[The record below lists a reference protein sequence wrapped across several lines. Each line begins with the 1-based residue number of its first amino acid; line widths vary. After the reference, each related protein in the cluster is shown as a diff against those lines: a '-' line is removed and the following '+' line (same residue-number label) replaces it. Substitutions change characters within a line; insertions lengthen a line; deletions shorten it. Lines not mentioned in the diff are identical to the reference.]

1 MDLRRKTMSNNNSII
16 EAPLKYSKFW
26 HLEAIGLLQPSQGAQ
41 LPPTKEPAKTGV
53 WDSITG
59 QHKSKV
65 AIIDTGV
72 SAHPY
77 LAGRLPPLNGVPS
90 GAGTGQ
96 EDKGLTGSDKSYNLD
111 LTGAPTVRAIETN
124 RAKLPGDELSDAWLK
139 KMDLLP
145 TGVKSWRDDVL
156 ELINNNINK
165 LSVSAGAPVTSNQQ
179 FSAHGT
185 ACAGLV
191 AASDRHYVASRS
203 GSGPTQFEPPY
214 YCGVDRESEIIS
226 ITTSFSPRPDLLTL
240 AFVAAANIGADV
252 ILFPRG
258 LPREIEFAVED
269 FSVENE
275 KSILSGAEVKAA
287 QENLAR
293 PWEALRQTIIAIS
306 RRIPI
311 VCAVGNECEEK
322 PIAPASFAADD
333 NGIIA
338 VAAMNYYGY
347 RSSYSNFGGPK
358 PDAVAAQG
366 GNRSYKVTVA
376 APSDDAEIFN
386 IDQARLDRTNR
397 FIADHPYDYFV
408 KKTGKVEI
416 PFGEASIRSIDIPG
430 AFGFSDTNTNVDAK
444 IWIEPESFFT
454 EFGGTSAAASIVA
467 GVASLVQRAAKFKT
481 GGTGLD
487 GKQMRKL
494 LHDSASKGRSPHLPD
509 LIKPE
514 LLGRDDI
521 VNGVTLKF
529 EEKFG
534 GGLVDAA
541 AAVKAA
547 LAGDF

>member
-1 MDLRRKTMSNNNSII
+1 MDLRSKTMSNNNSII
-16 EAPLKYSKFW
+16 DPPLKYSKFW
-26 HLEAIGLLQPSQGAQ
+26 HLEAVGLLQPSQGAQ
-41 LPPTKEPAKTGV
+41 LPPTKEPDPTGV
-53 WDSITG
+53 WGSIAG

-77 LAGRLPPLNGVPS
+77 LPGRLPSLNEASS
-90 GAGTGQ
+90 GAGAGQ
-96 EDKGLTGSDKSYNLD
+96 EDKRLTGLDKSYNLD
-111 LTGAPTVRAIETN
+111 LTGAPTFRAIDTS

-145 TGVKSWRDDVL
+145 TEVKSWRDDVL

-191 AASDRHYVASRS
+191 AASDKHYVASRS
-203 GSGPTQFEPPY
+203 GSAPAQFDPPY
-214 YCGVDRESEIIS
+214 YRGVDPESEIIS
-226 ITTSFSPRPDLLTL
+226 ITTSFSPRADLLTL

-269 FSVENE
+269 FDVEN
-275 KSILSGAEVKAA
+275 KDKLNPAEVKAA
-287 QENLAR
+287 QEILAR
-293 PWEALRQTIIAIS
+293 PWAALKHTIIAIS
-306 RRIPI
+306 RKIPI

-347 RSSYSNFGGPK
+347 RSSYSNFGDPE
-358 PDAVAAQG
+358 PEQASAQNSG
-366 GNRSYKVTVA
+366 GRFFKVTVA

-467 GVASLVQRAAKFKT
+467 GVASLVQRAAKSRPA
-481 GGTGLD
+481 GTGLD
-487 GKQMRKL
+487 GRQMRKL
-494 LHDSASKGRSPHLPD
+494 LHDKARKGRSPHLPD
-509 LIKPE
+509 HVKPE

-529 EEKFG
+529 DEKFG